1 MKLLLNVGQAWPE
14 VEHVYLVGYRNCAIG
29 RLWFAVDRQ
38 TDPRAWEWHL
48 SIPMT
53 LPDDS
58 KGIARSRA
66 EALQELGNALHRL
79 ILQTPHDRL
88 ERAFQF
94 AAAAGL
100 SFDRGEEIE
109 LTVLDPVRAP
119 APVAQGTQTLVKSV
133 AAAAPVQHAVQAHAS
148 VAAQTPAARQAT
160 LPQKKMP
167 VVRVQV
173 AKPTAQVA
181 APRPAVVTSA
191 ASPPATSSRDASGT
205 RTQLHKPH

>member
-1 MKLLLNVGQAWPE
+1 MKLLLNVGRAWPE

-66 EALQELGNALHRL
+66 EALHELGNALHRL

-88 ERAFQF
+88 ERAFEF
-94 AAAAGL
+94 AVAAGL
-100 SFDRGEEIE
+100 SFERGDEIE
-109 LTVLDPVRAP
+109 LTVGEALPPAAP
-119 APVAQGTQTLVKSV
+119 ANQPAQALVKSG
-133 AAAAPVQHAVQAHAS
+133 AAAGPVQRIVQAHAS
-148 VAAQTPAARQAT
+148 AAAQTPTVTQAT
-160 LPQKKMP
+160 LPKKKMP

-181 APRPAVVTSA
+181 APRPAVATTA
-191 ASPPATSSRDASGT
+191 ARPPATPSPRASGT
-205 RTQLHKPH
+205 RTELHKPH